1 MQIKKQETIKK
12 KITEEVKMQYEEM
25 KDENIKV
32 MENKINELKNNQMA
46 IDKKI
51 LKIENEIKYNIQY
64 QYISGLSNFIK
75 TK

>member
-1 MQIKKQETIKK
+1 LQIKKQETIKK